1 MPKMVSELMQ
11 GKSFSRSAEGGSLS
25 DTATRT
31 WKVILSHPGES
42 YYLNDVIGVQIGDVL
57 PGADNPIPC
66 VSIDVRADGDS
77 RLVRLITATYKA
89 LPGASGGESQDPGTY
104 TPDVRPANFSTST
117 SLYEMPAY
125 SWVRRPGNTWSPIY
139 NSAGDLIDGLTKLE
153 PITTIRVT
161 QFSVNPG
168 TAFAQYCGC
177 INDTEMSLGP
187 YATYERFTV
196 MFRGV
201 EASPHVESFG
211 TTIYRGFMNT
221 YEFAYRANFVDGEGN
236 CGWDVV
242 VPLTGWN
249 VKSYTPNLV
258 DQTRDPFAQ
267 PLKHESMK
275 IVTPLALPEGIQT
288 NQKVRAMIM
297 TPEYDEGGAMQRESG
312 LPVALNEDGTP
323 RKVDE
328 DTRPILWRGGVQRA
342 VNLTGILQLRL
353 GL

>member
-11 GKSFSRSAEGGSLS
+11 GKSFSRSAEGGTLS

-42 YYLNDVIGVQIGDVL
+42 YYLNDVIGVQIGDLL

-66 VSIDVRADGDS
+66 VSIDVKGDGES
-77 RLVRLITATYKA
+77 RLVRVITATYKA
-89 LPGASGGESQDPGTY
+89 MPGSAGAGEDPGQY
-104 TPDVRPANFSTST
+104 SPDVRPANFSTST

-125 SWVRRPGNTWSPIY
+125 SWVRRPGNTWSAIH
-139 NSAGDLIDGLTKLE
+139 NSAGDLIDGITKVE

-177 INDTEMSLGP
+177 INDEAMSLGP

-201 EASPHVESFG
+201 EVQPHVESFG
-211 TTIYRGFMNT
+211 STIYRGFMNT
-221 YEFAYRANFVDGEGN
+221 YEFAYRSNFVDGEGN

-267 PLKHESMK
+267 PLKKDSRK
-275 IVTPLALPEGIQT
+275 IVVPLALPDGVQT
-288 NQKVRAMIM
+288 NQKVRAQVM
-297 TPEYDEGGAMQRESG
+297 TAESEEGGATQIESA

-323 RKVDE
+323 RKIDG
-328 DTRPILWRGGVQRA
+328 DNPPILWRGGVQRA